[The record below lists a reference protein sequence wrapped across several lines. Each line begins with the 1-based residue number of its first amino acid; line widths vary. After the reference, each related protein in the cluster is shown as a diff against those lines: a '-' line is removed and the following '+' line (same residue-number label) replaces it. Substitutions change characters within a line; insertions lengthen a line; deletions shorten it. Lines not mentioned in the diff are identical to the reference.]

1 MEVKFTEKN
10 LKVEIEKA
18 ISIIKVLSD
27 GVDPYT
33 GEQYPADSPYQS
45 ADTVR
50 ALVVA
55 IAALEKQQKSTIRQQ
70 NLPGSAGK
78 PWDEEED
85 NSLLQAYDK
94 NTPIKEISELHGRT
108 VGAIKS
114 RLVKHGRIKNS

>member
-1 MEVKFTEKN
+1 MK
-10 LKVEIEKA
+10 LEKA

-33 GEQYPADSPYQS
+33 GEQYPADSPYQ
-45 ADTVR
+45 AVDTVR

-70 NLPGSAGK
+70 NLPSSAGK

-94 NTPIKEISELHGRT
+94 NTPIKEISELHGRI